1 MNDVHVNP
9 MRPALWEPGED
20 LLNYI
25 NGQMQPALG
34 GLGWRM

>member
-9 MRPALWEPGED
+9 MHPTLWEPGED